1 MGMIPL
7 VGKQAELA
15 FMKEQAVK
23 TAEAVIKKAG
33 AKLDY
38 QIGTMIEVPRAAIT
52 ADEIATEA
60 QFFSFGTNDLT
71 QMGCGFSRD
80 DSAPFLKKYVEQ
92 GIYDRDPFQ
101 SLDQG
106 GVGEF
111 ASRSRRDA
119 LSTRCSSAAS
129 VASTVAIRPASTSST
144 ALASTTSRALRTA
157 SRSRSSRPLA
167 LLSRRSVPSPR
178 SVPSWPPSCEVTTHE

>member
-80 DSAPFLKKYVEQ
+80 DSAVFLRKYKAL
-92 GIYDRDPFQ
+92 GIYDRDPFETI
-101 SLDQG
+101 DEG
-106 GVGEF
+106 GVGQLVQI
-111 ASRSRRDA
+111 A
-119 LSTRCSSAAS
+119 
-129 VASTVAIRPASTSST
+129 VKKG
-144 ALASTTSRALRTA
+144 
-157 SRSRSSRPLA
+157 
-167 LLSRRSVPSPR
+167 RSVNPML
-178 SVPSWPPSCEVTTHE
+178 